1 MIAYFR
7 VPRLGVKMPKRRPNR
22 HERAFVMVTVQRLA
36 LSQADVSEA
45 LGIEEASIAGL
56 VRAGRLPP
64 ARKLGSKRF
73 WLPAEVSEY
82 LKQESDGSDALR
94 WQPS

>member
-1 MIAYFR
+1 MR
-7 VPRLGVKMPKRRPNR
+7 KKKPSR

-45 LGIEEASIAGL
+45 LGIEEATIAGL

-64 ARKLGSKRF
+64 ARKLGSKKF
-73 WLPAEVSEY
+73 WLPSEVSEY
-82 LKQESDGSDALR
+82 LKLEAGVSDALR
-94 WQPS
+94 WQSS